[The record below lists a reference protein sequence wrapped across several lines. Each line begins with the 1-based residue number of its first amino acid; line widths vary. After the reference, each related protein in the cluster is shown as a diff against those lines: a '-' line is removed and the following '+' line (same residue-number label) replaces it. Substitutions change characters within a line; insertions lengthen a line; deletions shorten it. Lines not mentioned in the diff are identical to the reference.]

1 LLSAATEDPVQALR
15 SIQLWTTI
23 TALSLAPLFFGSVD
37 RSWTAVWTI
46 VLSASA
52 LCGAAKPLNVWQR
65 RILCAFLAMCG
76 AYVLVAVVQIA
87 PDFIVRLDDPIWQRA
102 SKLLGANFPSRISSR
117 AEIPLLAVGHFLVVV
132 TSFMSGFFV
141 GTSRRDSDI
150 LTAFARYS
158 ILLYA
163 IYGLFALA
171 FTPNMLLW
179 APKVAYLGSL
189 TASFVNHNTAATFIG
204 MGAILWL
211 CLACLTL
218 QSVSFNSLRLLLLIP
233 SNERVVFSLIL
244 RSGAG
249 LACFFALLL
258 TGSRGGLICSCL
270 GLLVALGLVIS
281 SKVKANSWYI
291 LGGAGIALVAIL
303 GWLTQ
308 VGRIG
313 SQGLLDDQRW
323 SVYGYCIDAISQ
335 RPWLGAGAGTFAD
348 LFPSLRPPDFNK
360 WGTWDFAHSTILEI
374 AVEMGVPIAAMIVC
388 AAIAS
393 LYILARAALRSKG
406 KSRGSFAAIAGIATL
421 AYLHSLID
429 FSLQIPG
436 FFIVFWILLGC
447 WLAQSQVEKPKVWRT
462 SARDFVPATKSAGEV
477 AQFADARVA

>member
-1 LLSAATEDPVQALR
+1 VQALR

-37 RSWTAVWTI
+37 RSWTAVWTV
-46 VLSASA
+46 VLSASVVF
-52 LCGAAKPLNVWQR
+52 GAVKPLNASQR
-65 RILCAFLAMCG
+65 RILYAFLAMCG
-76 AYVLVAVVQIA
+76 TYALVAVVQIA
-87 PDFIVRLDDPIWQRA
+87 PDFIAGLDDPIWQRA
-102 SKLLGANFPSRISSR
+102 SKLLGTNFPSRISSR

-158 ILLYA
+158 ILFYA
-163 IYGLFALA
+163 IYGLFAFA

-179 APKVAYLGSL
+179 APKGAYLGSL

-204 MGAILWL
+204 TGAILWL
-211 CLACLTL
+211 CWACLTL
-218 QSVSFNSLRLLLLIP
+218 QSLSFHSLRLLLLIP
-233 SNERVVFSLIL
+233 SNERVVFKLIL

-281 SKVKANSWYI
+281 SKVKANAWYI
-291 LGGAGIALVAIL
+291 LAFAGAALVAIFS
-303 GWLTQ
+303 WLTE

-313 SQGLLDDQRW
+313 SQGLLDEQRW
-323 SVYGYCIDAISQ
+323 SVYGYSIHAILQ

-348 LFPSLRPPDFNK
+348 LFPSMRPADFNK
-360 WGTWDFAHSTILEI
+360 WGTWDYAHSTILEI
-374 AVEMGVPIAAMIVC
+374 AVEMGVPIALMIAC
-388 AAIAS
+388 SAIAS

-406 KSRGSFAAIAGIATL
+406 KSRGSFAAIAGVTTL
-421 AYLHSLID
+421 TYLHSLID

-447 WLAQSQVEKPKVWRT
+447 WLAQSQVEKARAWRT
-462 SARDFVPATKSAGEV
+462 SEQEFIPMTKSSGEV
-477 AQFADARVA
+477 ELFADTRVA

>member
-1 LLSAATEDPVQALR
+1 MQAFR
-15 SIQLWTTI
+15 TIQLWTTI

-37 RSWTAVWTI
+37 RSWTAVWAI

-52 LCGAAKPLNVWQR
+52 VCGAVKPLTAWQQ
-65 RILCAFLAMCG
+65 RILCAFLGMCA
-76 AYVLVAVVQIA
+76 AYAVVAIIQIA
-87 PDFIVRLDDPIWQRA
+87 PDFIVKLDDPIWQRA
-102 SKLLGANFPSRISSR
+102 TELLETNLPSRISSR
-117 AEIPLLAVGHFLVVV
+117 AEIPLLAVGHFLLVV
-132 TSFMSGFFV
+132 TSFLSGFFV
-141 GTSRRDSDI
+141 GVSRRDSDI
-150 LTAFARYS
+150 LMAFARYS

-171 FTPNMLLW
+171 LTPNMLLW
-179 APKVAYLGSL
+179 APKAAYFGSL
-189 TASFVNHNTAATFIG
+189 TASFVNHNTAATYIG

-211 CLACLTL
+211 CLACQTL
-218 QSVSFNSLRLLLLIP
+218 QSLSFNSLRLLLLIP
-233 SNERVVFSLIL
+233 SNERVVFKLIV
-244 RSGAG
+244 RSGAA

-258 TGSRGGLICSCL
+258 TGSRGGLICSSL

-281 SKVKANSWYI
+281 SKAKANSWYI
-291 LGGAGIALVAIL
+291 LGGAGVALVATL

-323 SVYGYCIDAISQ
+323 SVYGYCIDAILQ
-335 RPWLGAGAGTFAD
+335 RPWLGSGAGTFAD

-374 AVEMGVPIAAMIVC
+374 AVEMGVPIAVMIVC

-406 KSRGSFAAIAGIATL
+406 KSRGSFAAIAGIAALT
-421 AYLHSLID
+421 YLHSLID

-436 FFIVFWILLGC
+436 FFVVFWILLGC
-447 WLAQSQVEKPKVWRT
+447 WLAQSQVEKTKVWQT
-462 SARDFVPATKSAGEV
+462 SARELVPMRKSAGDVE
-477 AQFADARVA
+477 QFADARVA

>member
-1 LLSAATEDPVQALR
+1 MRAFG

-37 RSWTAVWTI
+37 RSWTAVWTV
-46 VLSASA
+46 VLSLST
-52 LCGAAKPLNVWQR
+52 LCGAARQLTVWQQR
-65 RILCAFLAMCG
+65 VLFAFLAMCG
-76 AYVLVAVVQIA
+76 AYALVAAIQIA
-87 PDFIVRLDDPIWQRA
+87 PDFIAGLDDPIWHRA
-102 SKLLGANFPSRISSR
+102 SELLNTNLPSRISSR
-117 AEIPLLAVGHFLVVV
+117 AEMPLLAIGHFLVVV
-132 TSFMSGFFV
+132 TAFSSGFFV
-141 GTSRRDSDI
+141 GVSRRDSDI
-150 LTAFARYS
+150 LMAFARYT

-189 TASFVNHNTAATFIG
+189 TASFVNHNTAATFVG

-211 CLACLTL
+211 SMASLTV
-218 QSVSFNSLRLLLLIP
+218 QSLRFHSLRLLLLNP
-233 SNERVVFSLIL
+233 SNERIIFKLIL

-270 GLLVALGLVIS
+270 GLLVAVSLIVT
-281 SKVKANSWYI
+281 SKVKANFWYV
-291 LGGAGIALVAIL
+291 LGSVGIALGAL
-303 GWLTQ
+303 FTWLTQ

-313 SQGLLDDQRW
+313 SQGLLDDQRLT
-323 SVYGYCIDAISQ
+323 VYGYCIDAILR
-335 RPWLGAGAGTFAD
+335 RPLLGSGAGTFAD
-348 LFPSLRPPDFNK
+348 IFPSMRLPDFNK
-360 WGTWDFAHSTILEI
+360 WGTWDYAHSTILEI
-374 AVEMGVPIAAMIVC
+374 AVEMGIPIAVMIVC

-406 KSRGSFAAIAGIATL
+406 KRRGSFAAIAGIAVL
-421 AYLHSLID
+421 AFLHSLID

-436 FFIVFWILLGC
+436 FFVVFWILMGC
-447 WLAQSQVEKPKVWRT
+447 WLAQSQVEQPKVWRT
-462 SARDFVPATKSAGEV
+462 SAVVSSGDKVRGRA
-477 AQFADARVA
+477 